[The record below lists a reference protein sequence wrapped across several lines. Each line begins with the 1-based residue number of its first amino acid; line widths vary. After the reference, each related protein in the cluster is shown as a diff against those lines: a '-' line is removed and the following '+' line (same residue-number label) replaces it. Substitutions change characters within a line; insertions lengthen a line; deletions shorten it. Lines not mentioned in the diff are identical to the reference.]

1 MVTALVTEEPCDAPV
16 NVQVSPTETAA
27 TVTWVST
34 ADAWVVEYK
43 EAAAENWTASPTLTS
58 ATYNIT
64 GLTPSTDYVVR
75 VKAICDTITESDW
88 SAEIPFTTLAGQVTT
103 YVITASASGPGT
115 ITPNGTVTVQEGSDV
130 TFTFEADENAV
141 VDRLLVD
148 DAETA
153 VPANNEYTFSAVVAN
168 HTIAVEFVE
177 ETGIEEIDLNAAV
190 VLYPNPATSQIQIQ
204 VADSRFLGAE
214 MQIFDVYGKLIS
226 NATIETLST
235 QVDVSQLANGMY
247 MVRIN
252 AAEGMVTKRFVKR

>member
-1 MVTALVTEEPCDAPV
+1 MATA
-16 NVQVSPTETAA
+16 S
-27 TVTWVST
+27 
-34 ADAWVVEYK
+34 
-43 EAAAENWTASPTLTS
+43 NWTASPTLT
-58 ATYNIT
+58 TTNYNIT
-64 GLTPSTDYVVR
+64 GLTASTNYVVR
-75 VKAICDTITESDW
+75 VKSVCDASNESAW
-88 SAEIPFTTLAGQVTT
+88 SAEVPFTTLAGDITT
-103 YVITASASGPGT
+103 YTITATATGPGT
-115 ITPNGTVTVQEGSDV
+115 IAPNGTVTVQEGSDV
-130 TFTFEADENAV
+130 TFTFTANEGAV

-153 VPANNEYTFSAVVAN
+153 IPANNEYTFSAVVAN

-190 VLYPNPATSQIQIQ
+190 ALYPNPATSQIQIQ

-226 NATIETLST
+226 NATIESLST